1 MAVVELFEH
10 IAVFVGFT
18 LESADAVPE
27 TEAAVADV
35 PAVDARYGS
44 RDSGIRIREIE
55 AKLILLRRELVVN
68 PSCII
73 PFEPHASSTAVCC

>member
-18 LESADAVPE
+18 LEPADAVPE

-35 PAVDARYGS
+35 PAVDA
-44 RDSGIRIREIE
+44 DMEVEIVVY
-55 AKLILLRRELVVN
+55 AFARLKLN
-68 PSCII
+68 
-73 PFEPHASSTAVCC
+73 